1 MKFRTLLILF
11 IAGTWGIGSWWWYTC
26 KIKGFC
32 GIPDTSHH
40 ASTENRSNDTKHDPL
55 AVAGTD
61 SANDTHTTTSA
72 AANRAQDQDTAN
84 FSTYDSKDNNTP
96 EEALILANT
105 EATDKPFTEAA
116 DTAAIAAI
124 TEEDTRTHSVFVDT
138 DEPNETD
145 KTDTEA
151 NSTDHTPDT
160 IKDHWKRQTDLV
172 TADETSHDNPNTVL
186 TEEDIAQDE
195 PDIQLENPASSDSP
209 TQPQATTSVAE
220 DADAQTSTSDAE
232 QADKDTASDTK
243 DSDDAEN
250 EDAVSDTAKTD
261 ADAQMSASDAEQAD
275 KDTVSDTKDSDAE
288 QADKDT
294 ASDTKDKDIAIEQH
308 TDNTEVDD
316 SNAEQAKTDNTSNL
330 TSTSSNTRQPASQ
343 TTSNATQRNP
353 RTNDREFSIEKT
365 SKTFPGSQL
374 QGALLYFPFRSNEP
388 RMSDNVATY
397 FEQIVAYLKKNK
409 RASIKLVGHTDSVG
423 RAASNERLGLER
435 ANEIRDLLVKLGASS
450 QQITTASKGE
460 TEPLANN
467 RTDEGRRKNR
477 RVELIPAQ

>member
-32 GIPDTSHH
+32 GTPYTSHH

-55 AVAGTD
+55 TVAGTD
-61 SANDTHTTTSA
+61 SANDTHTTTST

-116 DTAAIAAI
+116 DTAAI

-138 DEPNETD
+138 DQPNKTD
-145 KTDTEA
+145 KTDTET
-151 NSTDHTPDT
+151 NSTDHTPDA
-160 IKDHWKRQTDLV
+160 IKDHWERQTDLV
-172 TADETSHDNPNTVL
+172 TTDETSHDNPNIAL

-195 PDIQLENPASSDSP
+195 PDSQLENPASSDSP
-209 TQPQATTSVAE
+209 TQPQTTISVAE
-220 DADAQTSTSDAE
+220 DADAQTSASDAE

-250 EDAVSDTAKTD
+250 EDAISDTAKTD
-261 ADAQMSASDAEQAD
+261 ADAQTSASDAEQAD
-275 KDTVSDTKDSDAE
+275 KDTV
-288 QADKDT
+288 
-294 ASDTKDKDIAIEQH
+294 SDTKDKDIAIEQH
-308 TDNTEVDD
+308 TDNTEVND
-316 SNAEQAKTDNTSNL
+316 SNAEQAKTDKTSNL

-343 TTSNATQRNP
+343 TTSNATQRHS

-409 RASIKLVGHTDSVG
+409 RANIKLVGHTDSVG
-423 RAASNERLGLER
+423 RATSNERLGLER